1 MKKSQIA
8 YFIYYSVKDK
18 IEIITS
24 KEMINA
30 HLLSQLM
37 FEKLDNFTIKDNLT
51 GTEIK
56 GAIGF
61 DSKEMEY
68 YVKTEEKKVF

>member
-1 MKKSQIA
+1 
-8 YFIYYSVKDK
+8 
-18 IEIITS
+18 ITS